1 MNNIFHVVSDYQK
14 STYDCLFEIP
24 YLKNYLNSFEEHN
37 EDENYRQVFLLIKNL
52 IFFSMNLLILKGFTR
67 IRTR

>member
-37 EDENYRQVFLLIKNL
+37 EDENYRQVFLLIKNFN
-52 IFFSMNLLILKGFTR
+52 FFFNEFIDFKG
-67 IRTR
+67 IH